1 MKGLEMAQ
9 TGRGGSEPASYN
21 PEAVVEL
28 LGRKVHI
35 LELSPDM
42 PAHPER
48 RQNLPNSTIVF
59 HTMTTPGVW
68 VDLSFVPPG
77 SRITLGDIKRGMEA
91 ASVHGIPEGATFM
104 YWTGAENIRENPSKR
119 ADEYP
124 GLDPEAS
131 DWILGRGVANVC
143 TDAPGVD
150 NPPDLSYRSHLIH
163 GKRPIIHTELVVYMR
178 RIPRHE
184 GFYVIALPQKVEG
197 VADSPIKMIALWEE

>member
-9 TGRGGSEPASYN
+9 TRREGSEPASYN

-42 PAHPER
+42 PARPEC
-48 RQNLPNSTIVF
+48 RQNLPNDTIVF
-59 HTMTTPGVW
+59 PTMTTPGVW
-68 VDLSFVPPG
+68 VDLSFVPHG
-77 SRITLGDIKRGMEA
+77 SRITLGDSTMGMEA
-91 ASVHGIPEGATFM
+91 ASVHDIPEGATFM
-104 YWTGAENIRENPSKR
+104 YWTGAENIRENPLKR
-119 ADEYP
+119 VDGYP

-150 NPPDLSYRSHLIH
+150 NPPDLSYRSHLIN
-163 GKRPIIHTELVVYMR
+163 GKRPIKHTEPVANMR

-184 GFYVIALPQKVEG
+184 GFYVIALPKKVEG
-197 VADSPIKMIALWEE
+197 VAGSTIKMIALWEE